1 MQRCSKVLLPA
12 AVLMLCAFIPAEAAA
27 QAELSPFIGYL
38 IGSDINPDTA
48 VLPISRSFDSSL
60 TWGLRGAYFFEDA
73 NNVGIEGTFS
83 QSPLTGFSIGPNSL
97 DARATYVDLNIVVQ
111 STGPSARFYGTV
123 GMGLTRFRMGASE
136 GGQTHT
142 KLGIN
147 YGVGVKVPMWTNPAG
162 RWGMRFD
169 IRDQWLRMDA
179 DSSMRSN
186 FRDALLLPR
195 NSASSI
201 HNIVTTLAFY
211 FQF

>member
-12 AVLMLCAFIPAEAAA
+12 AVLMLLAFIPAEAAA
-27 QAELSPFIGYL
+27 QAEVSPFIGYL

-60 TWGLRGAYFFEDA
+60 TWGVRGGYFFEDA
-73 NNVGIEGTFS
+73 PNVGIEGIFS
-83 QSPLTGFSIGPNSL
+83 QSPLTGFSIGTTSL
-97 DARATYVDLNIVVQ
+97 DARATYADLNIVVQ

-186 FRDALLLPR
+186 FRDALLLPP

-211 FQF
+211 CQF